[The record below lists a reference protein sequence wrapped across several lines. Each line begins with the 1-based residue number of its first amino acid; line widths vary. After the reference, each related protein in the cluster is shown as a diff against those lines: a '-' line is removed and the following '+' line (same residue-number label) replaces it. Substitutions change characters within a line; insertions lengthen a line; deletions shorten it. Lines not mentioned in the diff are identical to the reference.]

1 MYHLTGGMGE
11 FKGVLRGRVKGYL
24 QRKRGKL
31 HVVSCM
37 YPYNSVPSSHDIHI
51 HVHVPASTFIYMF
64 MYMHHVHCM

>member
-1 MYHLTGGMGE
+1 MGE

-37 YPYNSVPSSHDIHI
+37 YPYNSVPSSHDIH
-51 HVHVPASTFIYMF
+51 VHVPASTFIYMLT
-64 MYMHHVHCM
+64 HVHCM